1 MERIKPSKKKLIGRT
16 IFMFL
21 IMGALM
27 QMAIRLVDPYNGIGL
42 IAMPL
47 AGCVGGFLANYF
59 WEFIWFKI
67 TGKHEV

>member
-1 MERIKPSKKKLIGRT
+1 
-16 IFMFL
+16 MFL
-21 IMGALM
+21 LMGTLM
-27 QMAIRLVDPYNGIGL
+27 QIVIRLVDPYSNVGL
-42 IAMPL
+42 IALPI